1 MIIDLM
7 KTRRSIRKFQD
18 KKIEEKKIEDLK
30 QIALL
35 SPTSKSKRGW
45 EFIFV
50 EDKEALKKLSEVKP
64 HGGKMIADSSLTIVV
79 AVDEK
84 DNDVW
89 IEDGSAAVSYLHL
102 ACHEMGLGSC
112 WVQIRNR
119 KLDYEKGIDSGELVQ
134 EVLKIPTNKKVLAM
148 LAVGYPAEEKELYD
162 LNKLKKEKIHI
173 EKYDE

>member
-1 MIIDLM
+1 MILDLL
-7 KTRRSIRKFQD
+7 KSRRSIRKFED
-18 KKIEEKKIEDLK
+18 KKIDEDKIQNLK
-30 QIALL
+30 EIALL
-35 SPTSKSKRGW
+35 SPTSKNKRGW

-50 EDKEALKKLSEVKP
+50 EEKNTLKKLSEVKP

-89 IEDGSAAVSYLHL
+89 IEDGSAAISYLHL

-119 KLDYEKGIDSGELVQ
+119 KLDYEKDIDSGELVQ
-134 EVLKIPTNKKVLAM
+134 GILNIPKNKKVLAM
-148 LAVGYPAEEKELYD
+148 LPVGYPAEEKSSHD
-162 LNKLKKEKIHI
+162 LNKLNIEKVHI
-173 EKYDE
+173 EKYNK